1 MFRDVSLKDYDGC
14 FTTKFNIGEQERSM
28 CGAITLSN
36 GGQEEELNDSL
47 NGRAVDKNNQV
58 CGDTVLIFM

>member
-1 MFRDVSLKDYDGC
+1 
-14 FTTKFNIGEQERSM
+14 M

-47 NGRAVDKNNQV
+47 NGRAADKNNQV